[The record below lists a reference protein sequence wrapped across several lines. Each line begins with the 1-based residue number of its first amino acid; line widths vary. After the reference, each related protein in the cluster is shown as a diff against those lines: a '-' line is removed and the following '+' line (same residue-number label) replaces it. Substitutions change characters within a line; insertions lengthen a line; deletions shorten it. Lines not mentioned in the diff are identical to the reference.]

1 MHSITIKDATPLSN
15 DDKRNNQQ
23 QPITNVELSRFY
35 VVNNIYL
42 SENMSNGDN
51 NPSHMYHEGKSQ
63 NEIGFDRIYAHP
75 QENFFYICH
84 PFPGAKNHLPEF
96 YDDKYDQF
104 TEFYFPKSPNTPLM
118 YETKG
123 CREYKTRI
131 FPDFTAPRTSHQKR
145 KAMSTFSTTISKLRP
160 DLERRRNTYIDKA
173 TAVHSSSATK
183 LRHASILESSNWNE
197 THKGTAITQNNKE
210 INSRRARIFQCDHA
224 TTKMVTMTRSGGY
237 TKQNGNEA
245 QRTKLPD
252 LVYAT
257 SLTNPLPSIRRFI
270 NGKQKQDRNMLA
282 RHSAVQDKSKVKHSI
297 SQLRPSI
304 DNESINYRS
313 ISFIDLT
320 GPLEPE
326 FLPNYQ
332 SQQLYANY
340 PESLKSVSTGNCPK
354 REHVIDLTL
363 DSPVRKKPFKGA
375 RVTNSKKIC
384 SAQSYY
390 STTATYGSHNQN
402 SISPE
407 LKHWMNF
414 NPINYIVVC
423 SKDPPDIS
431 DRIYEMKNSAA
442 SVSEDIMALL
452 NIKVDD
458 ANIHCV
464 HLKGQKIDSPIPSLG
479 NTNKMH
485 GYSSKS
491 AVEFVSTIRSAA
503 IGDTILLVSLG
514 NHGISNSPRAWVD
527 LRENYPAYKFLIAIQ
542 EPRNLNLHRD
552 PLWHIT
558 KKRRYLIFPL
568 HQLVRVCLGLESPCD
583 EAKLYSKYLTLSNDT
598 LKALAKPE
606 IMMGNGGNVG
616 QHARALLSRWA
627 CPIDGCGMTWYRSLA
642 GDQTW
647 QNHCMMEHD
656 GFRRLVCPLATCR
669 SNAFRDYKGVSEHIA
684 NVHIS
689 ALGLGDHFRS
699 SHDRDRTLSDFRCT
713 EDVSRC
719 GNSRCSYTNQ
729 LALDIHMEFFHPYSA
744 WKDRLKY
751 LPSLAEQVQNMWS
764 KENLEPNDGLTISEA
779 FQCMD
784 ATVGSQ
790 GTVIVGRNRPNQDT
804 SHGMEFLK
812 KSWPFMADFLQAT
825 QEPLREEYR
834 ILLSEIQ

>member
-1 MHSITIKDATPLSN
+1 MKRDGFQREPSGPQFDTLCKASHIEIITNAISSCQSLAPFFVAHVFRARWLRGRGDHAAVSEAISTASWGSIHSITIKDATPISN
-15 DDKRNNQQ
+15 DDKRNNLQ
-23 QPITNVELSRFY
+23 QPFTNIELSRFY

-42 SENMSNGDN
+42 PENMSNGDN
-51 NPSHMYHEGKSQ
+51 KPSHIYHEGQAQ
-63 NEIGFDRIYAHP
+63 NEIGFDRIYTHP
-75 QENFFYICH
+75 QENAFHYIRC
-84 PFPGAKNHLPEF
+84 PLPDTKNHQADGFDHEH
-96 YDDKYDQF
+96 DQF
-104 TEFYFPKSPNTPLM
+104 TEFYSPKNPHTPLICG
-118 YETKG
+118 TRG
-123 CREYKTRI
+123 CHEYKTRI
-131 FPDFTAPRTSHQKR
+131 FPDFPVPRRSHQKR
-145 KAMSTFSTTISKLRP
+145 KAVSASFTPISKLRP
-160 DLERRRNTYIDKA
+160 DLERRRKTYIDEA
-173 TAVHSSSATK
+173 TAVHSGSATK
-183 LRHASILESSNWNE
+183 LRHTSVLGSSNWNE
-197 THKGTAITQNNKE
+197 TQKEITTIQNNKN

-224 TTKMVTMTRSGGY
+224 TTKMITMTRSGSS
-237 TKQNGNEA
+237 TKQNGNKA

-257 SLTNPLPSIRRFI
+257 SLTHTLPSIPRFV
-270 NGKQKQDRNMLA
+270 NGKQKQDRMMLA
-282 RHSAVQDKSKVKHSI
+282 RHSAVRDESKVKHSI
-297 SQLRPSI
+297 PQLRLSI

-326 FLPNYQ
+326 FSPNHQ
-332 SQQLYANY
+332 SQQLYAND

-354 REHVIDLTL
+354 REHIVDLTL
-363 DSPVRKKPFKGA
+363 DSPSRKKPFKGA

-384 SAQSYY
+384 SAQSHY
-390 STTATYGSHNQN
+390 STTATYGPHNQN
-402 SISPE
+402 SISSE
-407 LKHWMNF
+407 LKHWMSF
-414 NPINYIVVC
+414 NPINHIVVC
-423 SKDPPDIS
+423 SKDSPDTS
-431 DRIYEMKNSAA
+431 DRIYEMKKSAA
-442 SVSEDIMALL
+442 SVSDDIMALL

-458 ANIHCV
+458 ANIHSV
-464 HLKGQKIDSPIPSLG
+464 HLKGHKIDSPIPSLG

-491 AVEFVSTIRSAA
+491 ALEFVSTIRSAA

-558 KKRRYLIFPL
+558 KKRR
-568 HQLVRVCLGLESPCD
+568 
-583 EAKLYSKYLTLSNDT
+583 
-598 LKALAKPE
+598 
-606 IMMGNGGNVG
+606 
-616 QHARALLSRWA
+616 
-627 CPIDGCGMTWYRSLA
+627 SLA
-642 GDQTW
+642 GDQAW
-647 QNHCMMEHD
+647 QNHCMVEHD
-656 GFRRLVCPLATCR
+656 GFRRLVCPLAACR
-669 SNAFRDYKGVSEHIA
+669 SNAFRDYKGVVEHIE

-729 LALDIHMEFFHPYSA
+729 LALDVHMEFFHPYSA
-744 WKDRLKY
+744 WKDRLKDF
-751 LPSLAEQVQNMWS
+751 PSLAEQIQNMWS
-764 KENLEPNDGLTISEA
+764 KENLEPNDGLTLSEA

-790 GTVIVGRNRPNQDT
+790 GTVIVGRNGINQDT
-804 SHGMEFLK
+804 SHGMEFLT

-834 ILLSEIQ
+834 ILLSEI

>member
-1 MHSITIKDATPLSN
+1 
-15 DDKRNNQQ
+15 
-23 QPITNVELSRFY
+23 
-35 VVNNIYL
+35 
-42 SENMSNGDN
+42 
-51 NPSHMYHEGKSQ
+51 MYHEGQAQ
-63 NEIGFDRIYAHP
+63 NKTGFDRIYTSP
-75 QENFFYICH
+75 QENSFHYIRC
-84 PFPGAKNHLPEF
+84 PLPDTRNHQADGH
-96 YDDKYDQF
+96 DDKLDQF
-104 TEFYFPKSPNTPLM
+104 TEFYFPKSPNAPLM
-118 YETKG
+118 FEIKG

-131 FPDFTAPRTSHQKR
+131 FPDFTVPRTSHQKT
-145 KAMSTFSTTISKLRP
+145 KAVSTSSTAISKLRP
-160 DLERRRNTYIDKA
+160 DLERRRKTYIDGA
-173 TAVHSSSATK
+173 TAVHSGSVTK
-183 LRHASILESSNWNE
+183 LRHTSVLGSSNWNE
-197 THKGTAITQNNKE
+197 TQKEITTVQNNKN
-210 INSRRARIFQCDHA
+210 IDFRRARIFQCDHA
-224 TTKMVTMTRSGGY
+224 TAKMVTMTRSGGS
-237 TKQNGNEA
+237 TKQNGNKA

-257 SLTNPLPSIRRFI
+257 SLTHTLPSIRRFV
-270 NGKQKQDRNMLA
+270 NGIRKQDTMMLA
-282 RHSAVQDKSKVKHSI
+282 RHSAVQDESKIKHSI

-326 FLPNYQ
+326 FLPSHQ
-332 SQQLYANY
+332 SQQLYAND
-340 PESLKSVSTGNCPK
+340 PKPLKLVST
-354 REHVIDLTL
+354 
-363 DSPVRKKPFKGA
+363 DSPSQKKPFKGA

-384 SAQSYY
+384 SAQSHY
-390 STTATYGSHNQN
+390 STTATYGPHNQN

-407 LKHWMNF
+407 PKYCMSL
-414 NPINYIVVC
+414 NPINHIVVC
-423 SKDPPDIS
+423 SKDSPDNS
-431 DRIYEMKNSAA
+431 DRIYEMKKSAA
-442 SVSEDIMALL
+442 LVSDDIMALL

-458 ANIHCV
+458 ANIHSV
-464 HLKGQKIDSPIPSLG
+464 HLKGHKIDSLIPSLG

-491 AVEFVSTIRSAA
+491 ALEFVSTIRSAV

-552 PLWHIT
+552 LLWHIT

-583 EAKLYSKYLTLSNDT
+583 EAKVYSKYLTLSNDAR
-598 LKALAKPE
+598 KAPAKLE
-606 IMMGNGGNVG
+606 IMIENGGGVG

-642 GDQTW
+642 GDQAW

-656 GFRRLVCPLATCR
+656 GFRRLVCPLAACR
-669 SNAFRDYKGVSEHIA
+669 SNAFRDYKGVVEHIE

-699 SHDRDRTLSDFRCT
+699 SHDRDRTLSDFRYT
-713 EDVSRC
+713 EDVSGC

-744 WKDRLKY
+744 WKDRLKDF
-751 LPSLAEQVQNMWS
+751 PSLAEQIQNMWS
-764 KENLEPNDGLTISEA
+764 KENLEHNNGPTLSET
-779 FQCMD
+779 FQCINT
-784 ATVGSQ
+784 TVGSQ
-790 GTVIVGRNRPNQDT
+790 GTVIVGRNGMNRGP
-804 SHGMEFLK
+804 SHDMEFLK
-812 KSWPFMADFLQAT
+812 KSWSFMADFLQTT
-825 QEPLREEYR
+825 QEPLREGYR